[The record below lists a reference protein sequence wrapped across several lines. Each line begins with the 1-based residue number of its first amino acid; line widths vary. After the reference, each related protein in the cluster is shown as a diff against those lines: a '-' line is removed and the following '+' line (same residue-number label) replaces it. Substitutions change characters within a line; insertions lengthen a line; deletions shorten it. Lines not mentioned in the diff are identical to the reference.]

1 MTGIRLGR
9 WSARPPAVSSA
20 LEPGERLLSWAE
32 VGPAGHIVASD
43 RRLLL
48 PGVDGSP
55 GPVDWDRV
63 LWARW
68 NPPTLTI
75 AGRAGRAIQG
85 GSGPD
90 FELCLDLDSPG
101 NVPAHVRERIEA
113 TIVVQRRV
121 MLGGG
126 AGARL
131 VARRKPQGPD
141 VNWFVVFDPG
151 VDSMD
156 PELRRAADLALAELR
171 GSVGI

>member
-1 MTGIRLGR
+1 MKGMRLGR
-9 WSARPPAVSSA
+9 GPTRPPAVSSA
-20 LEPGERLLSWAE
+20 LDAGERLLSWAE
-32 VGPAGHIVASD
+32 VGVGGHIVVSD

-63 LWARW
+63 MWARW
-68 NPPTLTI
+68 NPPALTI
-75 AGRAGRAIQG
+75 AGRAARVIPG
-85 GSGPD
+85 GSGRD
-90 FELCLDLDSPG
+90 FELRLALDRPG

-121 MLGGG
+121 MLADGV
-126 AGARL
+126 GARL
-131 VARRKPQGPD
+131 VARRQPRGQD

-151 VDSMD
+151 VDPMD
-156 PELRRAADLALAELR
+156 PQLRRAADLSLAELR